1 MSSKPHESKHEQRV
15 VAPAF
20 VHPEWPAPA
29 NVAALTSTRVGG
41 VSGGRFD
48 TFNLGD
54 HVSDEPAAVARNR
67 RQLVEAC
74 PGLAAISW
82 LEQVHGI
89 DVVVAEPGPAQRA
102 DAQFSQVPGLGC
114 AVMTADCL
122 PVLFC
127 DRAGTQVAAAHAGW
141 RGLCAGVLEATV
153 ATFPE
158 PAQVLAWLGP
168 AIGPA
173 NFEVGAE
180 VRAQFIDV
188 APAAQRDATAA
199 CFTVAEDSNHFLVDI
214 YELARL
220 RLRAVGVTAIYGGGL
235 CTVADPQRFYSYRR
249 DNVTGRMASLIYLMA
264 DADSA

>member
-1 MSSKPHESKHEQRV
+1 MPSRAESSAIAS
-15 VAPAF
+15 AF
-20 VHPEWPAPA
+20 LRPTWPAPA
-29 NVAALTSTRVGG
+29 NVAALTSTRAGG
-41 VSGGRFD
+41 ASAAPFD
-48 TFNLGD
+48 SFNLGD
-54 HVSDEPAAVARNR
+54 HVGDEPAAVAHNR
-67 RQLVEAC
+67 QQLVEAC

-82 LEQVHGI
+82 LEQVHG
-89 DVVVAEPGPAQRA
+89 VAVVAAEAGPAQRA
-102 DAQFSQVPGLGC
+102 DAQFTQVQGLGC

-141 RGLCAGVLEATV
+141 RGLCAGVLEATA

-158 PAQVLAWLGP
+158 PAQLLAWLGP

-173 NFEVGAE
+173 SFEVGAE
-180 VRAQFIDV
+180 VRTQFIDA
-188 APAAQRDATAA
+188 APTVQRDATAA
-199 CFTVAEDSNHFLVDI
+199 CFVVSAAAGHYLADI

-249 DNVTGRMASLIYLMA
+249 DGVTGRMASLIYLMA
-264 DADSA
+264 DADHA